1 MPPLLRTLYSPA
13 LLRPVMWEDEF
24 TGNELEV
31 VTSVFKQYETGLREG
46 RIDAEVGGWP
56 VGFCMQT
63 FLYAKGPFVSSAQLN
78 K

>member
-1 MPPLLRTLYSPA
+1 
-13 LLRPVMWEDEF
+13 MWEDEF

-56 VGFCMQT
+56 VG
-63 FLYAKGPFVSSAQLN
+63 
-78 K
+78 